1 VNIKRTLAIT
11 KKTFRGIWSDK
22 AALMLLLVTPA
33 LSIVVFAFG
42 FGGDVSHVRVAV
54 VNQDEGYQI
63 PPSRVRV
70 SISGAILA
78 NLDSEVVEVDEV
90 ATEAEGVRLVE
101 SADAYGVIVF
111 PKDFTRNVYEKSLPG
126 GALSLDTTIRV
137 KLDKTNVRV
146 AGVIREAMGDALVG
160 ASASMGVEGP
170 ATLDTSDAIYGE
182 SATMR
187 DFFLPAIATYILYI
201 ETFLM
206 VVQVFVGQRISG
218 SLARLQVTPLRPS
231 EFVVGNAIAYSVL
244 GIMQA
249 AIMLTF
255 SVYVFGIACEGSMLL
270 AFLVIG
276 VLAVMSLSMGMML
289 SSLARRSEQAMASIS
304 IVALPSFLVSGI
316 FWPVE
321 AIPTWLRPL
330 SYVVPNT
337 YAVNAARDVM
347 LQGWGIGQIWL
358 ELVVLAA
365 FTVLFLALSAFSL
378 GRVRG

>member
-33 LSIVVFAFG
+33 LSIIVFAFG

-78 NLDSEVVEVDEV
+78 NLDSKVVEVDEV
-90 ATEAEGVRLVE
+90 ATEAEGVKLVE
-101 SADAYGVIVF
+101 SAKAYGVVIF
-111 PKDFTRNVYEKSLPG
+111 PKDFTYNVYQKSLDPS
-126 GALSLDTTIRV
+126 LSLDTTIRV
-137 KLDKTNVRV
+137 KLDKTNVNV
-146 AGVIREAMGDALVG
+146 AGVIREAIGDALVG
-160 ASASMGVEGP
+160 ASASMGVEGT
-170 ATLDTSDAIYGE
+170 ATLDTSDAIYGKG
-182 SATMR
+182 ATMR

-206 VVQVFVGQRISG
+206 VVLAFVGQRISG

-244 GIMQA
+244 GLMQA

-276 VLAVMSLSMGMML
+276 VLAVMSLSLGMVL
-289 SSLARRSEQAMASIS
+289 SSLARRPEQAMASLS
-304 IVALPSFLVSGI
+304 IVALPSFLLCGM

-337 YAVNAARDVM
+337 YAINAARDVM

-358 ELVVLAA
+358 ELVALAA
-365 FTVLFLALSAFSL
+365 FTVFFLALSTVSL
-378 GRVRG
+378 GRVKG

>member
-33 LSIVVFAFG
+33 LSIIVFAFG

-54 VNQDEGYQI
+54 VNQDAGYQI

-78 NLDSEVVEVDEV
+78 NLDSKVVEVDEV
-90 ATEAEGVRLVE
+90 ATEAEGVKLVE
-101 SADAYGVIVF
+101 SAKAYGVVIF
-111 PKDFTRNVYEKSLPG
+111 PKDFTYNVYQKSLDPS
-126 GALSLDTTIRV
+126 LSLDTTIRV
-137 KLDKTNVRV
+137 KLDKTNVNV
-146 AGVIREAMGDALVG
+146 AGVIREAIGDALVG
-160 ASASMGVEGP
+160 ASASMGVEGT

-182 SATMR
+182 GATMR

-206 VVQVFVGQRISG
+206 VVQAFVGQRISG

-244 GIMQA
+244 GLMQA

-337 YAVNAARDVM
+337 YAINAARDVM

-358 ELVVLAA
+358 ELVALAA
-365 FTVLFLALSAFSL
+365 FTVVFLALSAVSL
-378 GRVRG
+378 GRVKG

>member
-1 VNIKRTLAIT
+1 MNIKRTLAIT

-101 SADAYGVIVF
+101 SADAYGLIIF
-111 PKDFTRNVYEKSLPG
+111 PKDFTYNVYQKSLDPS
-126 GALSLDTTIRV
+126 LSLDTTDTGETGQDQRERGGCHKGGHRRCPGGCVGFDGRGRNCHPGYKRCHLRRGCHHERLLLAGHRDIHSVHRDLLDGGSSIRGSAYLGL
-137 KLDKTNVRV
+137 LDETAGHASKAVRV
-146 AGVIREAMGDALVG
+146 CGG
-160 ASASMGVEGP
+160 
-170 ATLDTSDAIYGE
+170 Y
-182 SATMR
+182 
-187 DFFLPAIATYILYI
+187 
-201 ETFLM
+201 
-206 VVQVFVGQRISG
+206 
-218 SLARLQVTPLRPS
+218 
-231 EFVVGNAIAYSVL
+231 AIAYTVL
-244 GIMQA
+244 GLVQA

-270 AFLVIG
+270 AFLVVG
-276 VLAVMSLSMGMML
+276 LLAVMSLSLGMML
-289 SSLARRSEQAMASIS
+289 SSFARRSEQAMASLP

-330 SYVVPNT
+330 SWVVPNS
-337 YAVNAARDVM
+337 YAINAARDVM
-347 LQGWGIGQIWL
+347 LQGWGIGQVWL
-358 ELVVLAA
+358 DLVALAG
-365 FTVLFLALSAFSL
+365 FTVVFLALSAVSL
-378 GRVRG
+378 GRVKG

>member
-78 NLDSEVVEVDEV
+78 NLDSGVVEVDEV

-111 PKDFTRNVYEKSLPG
+111 PKDFTRNVYEKSRDSS
-126 GALSLDTTIRV
+126 LSLDTTIRV

-170 ATLDTSDAIYGE
+170 AILDTSDAIYGE
-182 SATMR
+182 GATMR

-206 VVQVFVGQRISG
+206 VVQAFVGQRISG

>member
-33 LSIVVFAFG
+33 LSIIVFAFG

-54 VNQDEGYQI
+54 VNQDAGYQI

-78 NLDSEVVEVDEV
+78 NLDSKVVEVDEV
-90 ATEAEGVRLVE
+90 ATEAEGVKLVE
-101 SADAYGVIVF
+101 SAKAYGVVIF
-111 PKDFTRNVYEKSLPG
+111 PKDFTYNVYQKSLDPS
-126 GALSLDTTIRV
+126 LSLDTTIRV
-137 KLDKTNVRV
+137 KLDKTNVNV
-146 AGVIREAMGDALVG
+146 AGVIKQAMGDALVG
-160 ASASMGVEGP
+160 ASASMGVEGT

-182 SATMR
+182 GATMR

-206 VVQVFVGQRISG
+206 VVQAFVGQRISG

-244 GIMQA
+244 GLMQA

-337 YAVNAARDVM
+337 YAINAARDVM

-358 ELVVLAA
+358 ELVALAA
-365 FTVLFLALSAFSL
+365 FTVVFLALSAVSL
-378 GRVRG
+378 GRVKG